1 MPGDMPGITSA
12 VVRRLIAERGRDAL
26 NRILVPLFS
35 DRRGHPTLIPWS
47 HVEGIRAMPA
57 GQGIDSYLRT
67 QGANTHEVQVD
78 EAGVLNDL
86 DTPDDYERLFKSAP
100 E

>member
-1 MPGDMPGITSA
+1 M
-12 VVRRLIAERGRDAL
+12 IAEHERHAL

-47 HVEGIRAMPA
+47 HVAEIRALPA

-67 QGANTHEVQVD
+67 QRTNTLEVQVD
-78 EAGVLNDL
+78 DAGVLNDL